1 MLAIECGTCR
11 SGRTGTA
18 RLEAFGE
25 RRCLEPS
32 RGEAA
37 PRGEKAALGDEE
49 AVGRDAQAGVVVE
62 AAPAAA
68 RVVPEPDLLFELLVV
83 ALDHPPCL
91 DALDNVVKFGM
102 GRRCRLPWGRR
113 ER

>member
-1 MLAIECGTCR
+1 MM
-11 SGRTGTA
+11 
-18 RLEAFGE
+18 
-25 RRCLEPS
+25 
-32 RGEAA
+32 
-37 PRGEKAALGDEE
+37 
-49 AVGRDAQAGVVVE
+49 VE

-68 RVVPEPDLLFELLVV
+68 LVVVQPDLLLELLVV
-83 ALDHPPCL
+83 ALDHPARL